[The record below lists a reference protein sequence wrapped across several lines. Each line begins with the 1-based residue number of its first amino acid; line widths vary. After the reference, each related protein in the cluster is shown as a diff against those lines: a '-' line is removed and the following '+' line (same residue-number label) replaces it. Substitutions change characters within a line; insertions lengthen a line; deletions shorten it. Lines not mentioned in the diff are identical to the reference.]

1 MPEKTRGER
10 EALRDTDPAPS
21 HRRKRTQQERSE
33 ETRSLLIHATIDCLA
48 TIGYARTTT
57 QEVANRAGLTR
68 GAQLHHFGNK
78 AALVSA
84 AIEQLFDR
92 ADEELRS
99 GFEGVPADDQAVSA
113 AVDVLWRIVSGPT
126 GSAYMELAWAA
137 RTDAQLR
144 AAMLEAGGRM
154 HQRVLAALRR
164 VSPGLLDDEDADL
177 AASILLAM
185 IEGLIFETVLSKSEA
200 RMERVLLLLKRLA
213 PLIARPE

>member
-1 MPEKTRGER
+1 
-10 EALRDTDPAPS
+10 
-21 HRRKRTQQERSE
+21 
-33 ETRSLLIHATIDCLA
+33 
-48 TIGYARTTT
+48 
-57 QEVANRAGLTR
+57 
-68 GAQLHHFGNK
+68 
-78 AALVSA
+78 
-84 AIEQLFDR
+84 
-92 ADEELRS
+92 
-99 GFEGVPADDQAVSA
+99 
-113 AVDVLWRIVSGPT
+113 
-126 GSAYMELAWAA
+126 MELAWAA

-164 VSPGLLDDEDADL
+164 VSPGLLDDEDAEL